1 MRVALLLT
9 LALLVSP
16 GAGAAAG
23 PTDIARVDDYID
35 APRALFGRTRAEL
48 ERRLGAPT
56 QERLRA
62 GTIVLSWPGLE
73 AAMSRVAQLV
83 HVQPGHRS
91 RSRLHSTTVASSQQS
106 AVSVAM
112 PPGAALRVPDMPT
125 LPSWEPA
132 SASWSWSCSPPPAPP
147 ARPCPSPHRR
157 ARARP

>member
-9 LALLVSP
+9 LALPVSP
-16 GAGAAAG
+16 GAGAAG

-73 AAMSRVAQLV
+73 VAMSRSARVAAISVRAAGRPLPYGLDVGAPRTRVEAVLGQA
-83 HVQPGHRS
+83 QD
-91 RSRLHSTTVASSQQS
+91 TTDERAFYLD
-106 AVSVAM
+106 ADGFPNSVEFFF
-112 PPGAALRVPDMPT
+112 RVGRVTRIEWRFWAD
-125 LPSWEPA
+125 
-132 SASWSWSCSPPPAPP
+132 
-147 ARPCPSPHRR
+147 
-157 ARARP
+157 

>member
-48 ERRLGAPT
+48 ERRLGVPT

-62 GTIVLSWPGLE
+62 GTIVLFWPGLE
-73 AAMSRVAQLV
+73 VAMSPSARVA
-83 HVQPGHRS
+83 
-91 RSRLHSTTVASSQQS
+91 AI
-106 AVSVAM
+106 SVRAAGR
-112 PPGAALRVPDMPT
+112 PLPYGLDVGAP
-125 LPSWEPA
+125 
-132 SASWSWSCSPPPAPP
+132 
-147 ARPCPSPHRR
+147 R
-157 ARARP
+157 ARVEAVLGQAQDTTDERAFYLDADGFPNSVEFFFRDGRVTRIEWRFWAD

>member
-73 AAMSRVAQLV
+73 VAMSRSARAAAISVRAAGRPLPYGLDV
-83 HVQPGHRS
+83 RSEERRVGKEGRS
-91 RSRLHSTTVASSQQS
+91 R
-106 AVSVAM
+106 
-112 PPGAALRVPDMPT
+112 
-125 LPSWEPA
+125 W
-132 SASWSWSCSPPPAPP
+132 
-147 ARPCPSPHRR
+147 
-157 ARARP
+157 